1 MPIQSKSD
9 KNVDSLVRKKGPCE
23 HKKESKAEVFYRVTF
38 GLRRLQHEKR
48 GSGASEKKDVRLG
61 NICLAFDGKMP
72 MTRLLTPADY
82 SGYSI
87 GCLSKAKPKAIFD
100 FLWSDSDDFWNPFL
114 NVLSCFRLFPS

>member
-1 MPIQSKSD
+1 M
-9 KNVDSLVRKKGPCE
+9 KKG
-23 HKKESKAEVFYRVTF
+23 
-38 GLRRLQHEKR
+38 QW
-48 GSGASEKKDVRLG
+48 SEKKDVRLG

-114 NVLSCFRLFPS
+114 NVQVVLDGNLHFGGRFLDDHPKFVVFLFFRGPSV